1 MRFSQCHQ
9 NEKQMTY
16 NRSNNPFAIL
26 AGAEKVQQEKFTLK
40 LIKLGEQDQVYFE
53 ELAEVLSWLSNCK
66 LSA

>member
-1 MRFSQCHQ
+1 
-9 NEKQMTY
+9 MTY